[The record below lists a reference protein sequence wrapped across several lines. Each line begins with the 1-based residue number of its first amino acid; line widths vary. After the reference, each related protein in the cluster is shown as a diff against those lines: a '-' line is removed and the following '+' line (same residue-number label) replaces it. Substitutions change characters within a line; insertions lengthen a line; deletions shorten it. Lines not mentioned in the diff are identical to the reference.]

1 MTSTIWPLVADGI
14 QQSNMDE
21 IYSKYILDLMSV
33 TSVESKSLHV
43 TSENIWL
50 WLIWCN
56 NKGNTITLKL
66 TTKKKALLLYQ
77 NVNNFIKKVLLI
89 FNSKKNSVSA
99 SFKYFSGHKYWFC
112 FKEDGSFNI
121 YLRLIQH
128 LFSILLLSSGLRGEE
143 EWGRLR
149 TNVNLLTS
157 LLFPTNIRSDLASLL

>member
-1 MTSTIWPLVADGI
+1 MES

-21 IYSKYILDLMSV
+21 IHSKYILDLMSV

-50 WLIWCN
+50 WLVCCK
-56 NKGNTITLKL
+56 NKGNTINLKL

-77 NVNNFIKKVLLI
+77 NANIFIKKVLFI
-89 FNSKKNSVSA
+89 FISKKNSVSA
-99 SFKYFSGHKYWFC
+99 SFKYFSGHKYWSC

-121 YLRLIQH
+121 YLRLRQH
-128 LFSILLLSSGLRGEE
+128 LFTILLLSSGLRGEE

-149 TNVNLLTS
+149 TNVSLLTS
-157 LLFPTNIRSDLASLL
+157 LLFPTYILSYLASPL